1 MPSASLA
8 TSPVIDRPAP
18 WLGELLAALPAP
30 AGALA
35 AQQSLARTQL
45 AGGSLPDRRQEA
57 WRFTPLDALR
67 ALDPASLVR
76 PPALAAAGDPVLGSG
91 WPPPAADA
99 LRLVV
104 DGQGDP
110 FAGATLPAGLEPLSG
125 EALRAALGQALQRC
139 GCDHDWPPLLNQAV
153 GAPPLALR
161 VTAAAPVRLELIG
174 DAAGAGLLALRL
186 LLVLE
191 PGADLE
197 LLHVQ
202 RSRAGSLTSLV
213 LEADLAAGSRL
224 RHGFLATGHREAV
237 LLAHHAILQAPGS
250 ELELSCA
257 SGGWG
262 LARLEPRV
270 LQTQGAALTR
280 LRGLHCV
287 AEGAL
292 ADTHSLVRFEGP
304 EGKLDQLH
312 KVVADGNG
320 HSVFNGA
327 VQVPRQAQRTD
338 ASQLSRALLLSE
350 RACVDTKPEL
360 AIVAD
365 DVRCAHGATI
375 SRLQDDEL
383 FYLCSRGIDADR
395 AARLLLRGWCEEV
408 LRTLPAAAAS
418 WQPLEMLLGEASPR

>member
-1 MPSASLA
+1 MPSASVA
-8 TSPVIDRPAP
+8 SPPPTDRQAR
-18 WLGELLAALPAP
+18 WLSDWLAALPAVS
-30 AGALA
+30 ANQA
-35 AQQSLARTQL
+35 AQTAAARARLAST
-45 AGGSLPDRRQEA
+45 GLPDRRQEA

-67 ALDPASLVR
+67 ALAPASLV
-76 PPALAAAGDPVLGSG
+76 
-91 WPPPAADA
+91 PPPAPTTRANEADPSWPAAGAA
-99 LRLVV
+99 LRLVLA
-104 DGQGDP
+104 GQDDP
-110 FAGATLPAGLEPLSG
+110 LAGLALPPGLERLAG
-125 EALRAALGQALQRC
+125 EALEQALGQELQAC
-139 GCDHDWPPLLNQAV
+139 GSGDDWAPLLNQAV

-161 VTAAAPVRLELIG
+161 VTAAAPVRLELVA
-174 DAAGAGLLALRL
+174 DVNAAGLLAHRL

-197 LLHVQ
+197 VLQVQ
-202 RSRAGSLTSLV
+202 RSRTGSLTSLV
-213 LEADLAAGSRL
+213 LEADLAPGARL
-224 RHGFLATGHREAV
+224 HHGLLALGHPDAV
-237 LLAHHAILQAPGS
+237 LLAHQAIRQASGS
-250 ELELSCA
+250 AVELSSA
-257 SGGWG
+257 LGGWG

-270 LQTQGAALTR
+270 LQSAGAASTR
-280 LRGLHCV
+280 LRGLHCL
-287 AEGAL
+287 AEGCL

-312 KVVADGNG
+312 KVVVDGNG

-383 FYLCSRGIDADR
+383 FYLRSRGIDNAT

-408 LRTLPAAAAS
+408 LRGLPAAAAS
-418 WQPLEMLLGEASPR
+418 WQPLQHLLGEVGTR